1 MGTENNGFQQAYVN
15 GQPIQF
21 EDSTPLTVGDL
32 RQQGYVRPDQ
42 MVGHDQGS
50 TVENLTD
57 TDQIKA
63 GESVVTIP
71 QFIWG

>member
-1 MGTENNGFQQAYVN
+1 MGTENTGFQQAYVN

-21 EDSTPLTVGDL
+21 EDGSSLTVADL

-42 MVGHDQGS
+42 MVAHDQGS
-50 TVENLTD
+50 KVENLMD
-57 TDQIKA
+57 DDRIQA

-71 QFIWG
+71 RYIWG